1 MSYESSLIALIN
13 GVMPPSPLRKSLP
26 GEVDAEL
33 IRLGDKDFL
42 FTTDDFS
49 AEDLL
54 REDQP
59 FELGWNLACG
69 AISDIIAA
77 GGKPLVY
84 AHAMVIPAT
93 WDEPYLREFSRGISA
108 VLGQYSV
115 SFIGGDLGR
124 GQTWRYTAS
133 VIGVP
138 EAKALTRRGCRAG
151 DAIMITGR
159 IGAGNLM
166 AAMGLFPD
174 IQAAS
179 LKDAT
184 LRFSTHP
191 KLAEIISPC
200 ASSAIDT
207 SDGVFAAL
215 QTLCD
220 LNGTGF
226 SLGKLP
232 LHDQGLLASRLLG
245 LPDLLL
251 FLGECGEYE
260 ILFTVSQPHKKQ
272 LMADLCKQEIE
283 IHELGQITANPG
295 QKTVLHEDRHYDLD
309 DYRIKARDFE
319 GVSAYLKA
327 MTVWLEKRGAR
338 A

>member
-1 MSYESSLIALIN
+1 MSYESSLIELIN

-33 IRLGDKDFL
+33 VRLGDRDFL

-49 AEDLL
+49 AEDML
-54 REDQP
+54 RENQP

-77 GGKPLVY
+77 GGKALVY
-84 AHAMVIPAT
+84 AHAMVIPPA
-93 WDEPYLREFSRGISA
+93 WDEPFLREFSRGISE

-124 GQTWRYTAS
+124 GESWRYTAS
-133 VIGVP
+133 VLGIPV
-138 EAKALTRRGCRAG
+138 AKVLTRRGCRAG

-166 AAMGLFPD
+166 AAMSLFPD

-179 LKDAT
+179 LKDAA
-184 LRFSTHP
+184 LRFRVHP
-191 KLAEIISPC
+191 KLAEVISPC

-226 SLGKLP
+226 SLGRLP
-232 LHDQGLLASRLLG
+232 FHAQGQLASRLLG

-260 ILFTVSQPHKKQ
+260 ILFTVSQQQKEQLQAELSKQ
-272 LMADLCKQEIE
+272 DIE
-283 IHELGQITANPG
+283 IHEIGEITANPG
-295 QKTVLHEDRHYDLD
+295 QKTVLHEDIHYDLAG
-309 DYRIKARDFE
+309 YRIKARDFE

-327 MTVWLEKRGAR
+327 MIAWLEKKGERG
-338 A
+338 